1 MAVTKIKPI
10 KSTLK
15 KEFLFYEEY
24 DVETAED
31 IQYALADLLGGTI
44 KGLMEAEMNEHLGY
58 QER

>member
-1 MAVTKIKPI
+1 MAVAKIKPI
-10 KSTLK
+10 KSILK

-24 DVETAED
+24 DVETVED

-44 KGLMEAEMNEHLGY
+44 KGLMEAEMNEYLGY